1 MYSAA
6 VRPTERLFT
15 SSGWT
20 QTHERVARHIRI
32 YSLSQ
37 NVYPSQHNQAQ
48 KNDVRVFKGTVS
60 VLLKR
65 QDKPNRNV
73 LFVIYLFR

>member
-20 QTHERVARHIRI
+20 QTHVNGLLAI
-32 YSLSQ
+32 YESTACRKTST
-37 NVYPSQHNQAQ
+37 PHNTTRLR
-48 KNDVRVFKGTVS
+48 KMM
-60 VLLKR
+60 
-65 QDKPNRNV
+65 
-73 LFVIYLFR
+73 